1 MAAKQ
6 TGLFEKGGY
15 VDVQRDH
22 RRVDKMEG

>member
-1 MAAKQ
+1 MTAKQ
-6 TGLFEKGGY
+6 TGLLKIGGY